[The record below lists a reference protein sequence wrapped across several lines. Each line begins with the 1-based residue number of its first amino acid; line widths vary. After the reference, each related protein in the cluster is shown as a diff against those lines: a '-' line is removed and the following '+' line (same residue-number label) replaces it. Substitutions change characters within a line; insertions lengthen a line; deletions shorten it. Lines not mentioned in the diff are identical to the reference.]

1 MPTFEQECALFEV
14 ALGRWFNNWTE
25 EKMMEEIQNLDLNFL
40 DSSIWTQFIQ
50 LNTQG
55 FQEGNPSLLKGVGF
69 GARAAAKASASKAPQ
84 QASASKAVKQT
95 PAPRAASNASASRAA
110 RKDPAS
116 KPPPPST
123 TTEAGASSFQ
133 GGPHRSVRKLNVAD
147 DQSRRRARHDNDDQE
162 SDEDHGRT
170 SKAKQKNAR
179 QQSDGKEVHVDDRG
193 SGKQTAIPVNDSDDA
208 SPTPLS
214 KGKKRQVD
222 DDDAEGVGFLPPP
235 SKRAAGNKRS
245 SFSRK
250 VADEDTEEDPM
261 DQEEDPG
268 DFNQPSSSKGTA
280 GDKKRPSH
288 QNPSTPARD
297 RQTSDVHPIEE
308 TDTDTDNSAN
318 DGGDRGCG
326 SEEVRSLRDDCK
338 SRLPKLKKGEKTE
351 WRWPGAIQSYS

>member
-1 MPTFEQECALFEV
+1 MVPQDTPASQAARQTAALKDAPEDSASKVSQEA
-14 ALGRWFNNWTE
+14 
-25 EKMMEEIQNLDLNFL
+25 
-40 DSSIWTQFIQ
+40 S
-50 LNTQG
+50 
-55 FQEGNPSLLKGVGF
+55 QEASRSRDAPKAP
-69 GARAAAKASASKAPQ
+69 GARAAAKASASNAPQ
-84 QASASKAVKQT
+84 QASASKAADEPPQSRAAAKASASKAVKQT
-95 PAPRAASNASASRAA
+95 PAPRAASKASASRAA
-110 RKDPAS
+110 QRDPAS

-133 GGPHRSVRKLNVAD
+133 GGPRRSVRKLNVAD
-147 DQSRRRARHDNDDQE
+147 DQSRHRARHDDDDQE

-170 SKAKQKNAR
+170 SKAKQKKAR

-297 RQTSDVHPIEE
+297 RQTSAVHPIEE
-308 TDTDTDNSAN
+308 TNTDTDDSAN
-318 DGGDRGCG
+318 DGNERGCG
-326 SEEVRSLRDDCK
+326 SEEVRSLRDNCK
-338 SRLPKLKKGEKTE
+338 RRLPKLKKGEKTE